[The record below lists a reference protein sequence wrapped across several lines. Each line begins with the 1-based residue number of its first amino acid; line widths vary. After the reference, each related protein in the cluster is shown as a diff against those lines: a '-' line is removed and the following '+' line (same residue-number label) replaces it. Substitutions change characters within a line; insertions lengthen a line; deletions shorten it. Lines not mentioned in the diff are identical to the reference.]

1 MAMRSRSDRDM
12 WAGEEAATRA
22 IDRRAWDRVAID
34 VEVTLTSDSQFFAG
48 LSGDISE
55 GGLFVQTYE
64 RYEIGRRLF
73 VAFSL
78 PTGDVKASGVVR
90 WIRRAANGAAPGV
103 GIAFDPLLASE
114 RAAIEK
120 FCKVR
125 PPLYHDSDTH

>member
-1 MAMRSRSDRDM
+1 M

-55 GGLFVQTYE
+55 GGLFVQTYAQ
-64 RYEIGRRLF
+64 YEIGRRIF
-73 VAFSL
+73 VGFSL

-90 WIRRAANGAAPGV
+90 WIRPAANDAPPGV
-103 GIAFDPLLASE
+103 GIAFDPLLDSE
-114 RAAIEK
+114 RVAIDQ
-120 FCKVR
+120 FCKMR
-125 PPLYHDSDTH
+125 PPLYHDPDTH